1 MSKEE
6 KQKQINDA
14 IEYYKN
20 STDENAS
27 IYLNRKYHI
36 YTTKFADLKSRKNG
50 ES

>member
-20 STDENAS
+20 STDECDS
-27 IYLNRKYHI
+27 IKRVAE
-36 YTTKFADLKSRKNG
+36 KFGIGQNTLSK
-50 ES
+50 